1 MGSRQVSWGLLVAA
15 LLCLLPVLGGI
26 ALVRSD
32 GGAPLGWALIG
43 FFGAGV
49 FVLGRKG
56 LTGR

>member
-1 MGSRQVSWGLLVAA
+1 MGSRRFSWGVLAAA
-15 LLCLLPVLGGI
+15 LLCLRPDLGGI
-26 ALVRSD
+26 ALVMSD
-32 GGAPLGWALIG
+32 GGEAMGWALIG